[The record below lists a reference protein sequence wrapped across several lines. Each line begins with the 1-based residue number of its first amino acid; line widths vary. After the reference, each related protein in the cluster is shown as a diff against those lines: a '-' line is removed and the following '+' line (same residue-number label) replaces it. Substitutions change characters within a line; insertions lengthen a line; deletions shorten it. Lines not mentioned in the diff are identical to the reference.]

1 MTPKADSQV
10 VTLNVANITT
20 EPDSGAPLA
29 TQALLGS
36 FVTAGATSS
45 GFTQI
50 ITEDR
55 YTGWIDT
62 ALLAPPLDTSDH
74 LQTTIATLFA
84 EVYTNAAA
92 QSELLTKLVVGT
104 QVAIARRPEIGDWV
118 PVLLPVAGELS
129 KIGYVHRVSL
139 NVTHTPA
146 SENLTQALG
155 TDLPRKAIVTALGR
169 LAADTAKR
177 LIGTPYLWGGCSPF
191 GIDCS
196 GLTQLAY
203 KLSGIQ
209 LLRDASQQF
218 HDRRFERVEEGFA
231 LSEAALEDGDL
242 VVFSRQEDKRPT
254 HIGLALGD
262 GRFVH
267 ARGGLGTRIDSC
279 DAAEYNQTYLGAIRL
294 SANSEFSIEEA

>member
-1 MTPKADSQV
+1 VIPDADSRV
-10 VTLNVANITT
+10 VTLNVANLYT
-20 EPDSGAPLA
+20 EPDTSSALA

-36 FVTAGATSS
+36 VVTIGEMQD
-45 GFTQI
+45 GFTQV

-55 YTGWIDT
+55 YSGWINT
-62 ALLAPPLDTSDH
+62 ALLSTPQDTSDH

-84 EVYTNAAA
+84 EVYTNAVAH
-92 QSELLTKLVVGT
+92 SEILTKLVVGT
-104 QVAIARRPEIGDWV
+104 QISVARRPEIGDWV
-118 PVLLPVAGELS
+118 PVLLPDVGES
-129 KIGYVHRVSL
+129 SRVGYIHRVSL

-169 LAADTAKR
+169 LSADTAKR

-209 LLRDASQQF
+209 LLRDAHQQF
-218 HDRRFERVEEGFA
+218 NDRRFERVEKGFS
-231 LSEAALEDGDL
+231 LSDAALEDGDL
-242 VVFSRQEDKRPT
+242 VVFSRREDKHPT

-279 DAAEYNQTYLGAIRL
+279 DTPEYNQTYLGAIRL
-294 SANSEFSIEEA
+294 SADSQFSIEEA